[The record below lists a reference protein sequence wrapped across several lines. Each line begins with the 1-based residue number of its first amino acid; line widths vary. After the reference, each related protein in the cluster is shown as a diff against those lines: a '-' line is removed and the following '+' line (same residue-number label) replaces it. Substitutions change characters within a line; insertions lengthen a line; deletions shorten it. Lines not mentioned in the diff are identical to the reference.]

1 MNVRRTETHGPDT
14 ALLGIIITLC
24 VVGLLMVFSS
34 SISERREPTYYFF
47 HQLQNMVVG
56 AVALIIAT
64 MIDYHLWRRFAYIFF
79 GLAIILL
86 LAVHFVGNTAEGAQ
100 RWLGNRS
107 FQPSE
112 AAKIAVILF
121 AAEWLPRKGDDVRTL
136 GYGLFP
142 FALMIGLVVGLI
154 FRQPD
159 AGTAIVIL
167 ATAGVLFVVAGADLL
182 QTTLA
187 GAVAGIVFYATAFPY
202 QHDRIGSFWDP
213 CKAVGEKLLQVCHGI
228 TAMGSGGIVG
238 LGVGSS
244 RFRWDL
250 HAPFSDSILAIIG
263 EEFGLFGTML
273 VVILFAFFIYRGLRT
288 ALHTPE
294 SFGRLVALGITF
306 WIAIQASVNL
316 GGNVALIPFTGVPL
330 PLISYGGSSLVAAMF
345 GCGIL
350 LNISRQTEEATSRTR
365 APLQRIPHAPV
376 DNWRRDGGP
385 RLPGAVRRGS
395 SERSTAD

>member
-14 ALLGIIITLC
+14 ALLGIIIALC

-47 HQLQNMVVG
+47 HQVQNMVVG
-56 AVALIIAT
+56 AVALIVAT
-64 MIDYHLWRRFAYIFF
+64 MIDYHVWRRFAYLSF
-79 GLAIILL
+79 GLAIVLL
-86 LAVHFVGNTAEGAQ
+86 IAVHFVGDTVEGSQ
-100 RWLGNRS
+100 RWLGSRS

-142 FALMIGLVVGLI
+142 FALMIGFVVALI

-167 ATAGVLFVVAGADLL
+167 ATAGALFIVAGADLL
-182 QTTLA
+182 QTAIAAAIA
-187 GAVAGIVFYATAFPY
+187 GVVFLATALPY
-202 QHDRIGSFWDP
+202 QHDRIGSFWAP
-213 CKAVGEKLLQVCHGI
+213 CQAAGEKLWQVCQGV

-273 VVILFAFFIYRGLRT
+273 VVILFAFFIYRGMRT
-288 ALHTPE
+288 AMHTPE

-306 WIAIQASVNL
+306 WIAIQACVNL
-316 GGNVALIPFTGVPL
+316 GGNVALLPFTGVPL

-345 GCGIL
+345 GCGVL
-350 LNISRQTEEATSRTR
+350 LNISRQTEEATSRARGTV
-365 APLQRIPHAPV
+365 QRTAHAPV

-385 RLPGAVRRGS
+385 RVPGSVRRGG